1 MRKLLLGL
9 LSVFS
14 MPLWAQKPTFTE
26 AKVKQAT
33 VYFRGVELT
42 HTASAMIPKGTSEL
56 VIKNVANN
64 LSEETIRVLA
74 PSNVTVCLVG
84 FVTSFE
90 TGT

>member
-33 VYFRGVELT
+33 VYFRGV
-42 HTASAMIPKGTSEL
+42 
-56 VIKNVANN
+56 
-64 LSEETIRVLA
+64 
-74 PSNVTVCLVG
+74 
-84 FVTSFE
+84 
-90 TGT
+90 